1 MNRSIVTL
9 AFALVAVLVAGCG
22 DRQMAK
28 AELEQAQVV
37 KIVKM
42 LPRQMEF
49 VEKIP
54 IQGNVESQQSADIS
68 SRTSG
73 NIDQIPVGEGDRVKK
88 GQLLFEIDRVNL
100 ENNVKAQQEKVAVAE
115 ADYKIAQINAE
126 LAETVRQKAKIDYD
140 RALQLKNS
148 NAISQDA
155 YENAKLNYDE
165 AVANIAKAQAQS
177 NYALAQLNQE
187 NANLEISRKTL
198 ADSIVKS
205 PFGGVV
211 VIKDMDPDEY
221 VQTGSRILRI
231 ENPDRLELV
240 SMISANYYA
249 RVIPGK
255 TVGVIRTMTG
265 EEITLPVTF
274 RSPSVDALSRT
285 FTVKIQLPPGKG
297 FVSGQMYTYD
307 LILNRVEGVGIPNE
321 AVLTRGNDRKAVF
334 VVTPRNTA
342 EEVTVKTGIVD
353 GPWTMLLDPAVLKGL
368 PVVVEGQAFL
378 EPGDKVEEA
387 RASAVRQEAK

>member
-1 MNRSIVTL
+1 MNRLIVTV
-9 AFALVAVLVAGCG
+9 AFALIAVQGAGCG

-42 LPRQMEF
+42 QPRRMEF

-115 ADYKIAQINAE
+115 ADYKIARINAE

-140 RALQLKNS
+140 RALQLKSS

-155 YENAKLNYDE
+155 YENAKLKYDE
-165 AVANIAKAQAQS
+165 AVANIAKTQAQS

-187 NANLEISRKTL
+187 KANLEICRKTL

-205 PFGGVV
+205 PFEGVV
-211 VIKDMDPDEY
+211 VVKDMDPDEY
-221 VQTGSRILRI
+221 VQTGSRILRL

-255 TVGVIRTMTG
+255 TTGVIRTVAG

-297 FVSGQMYTYD
+297 FVSGQLYTYD

-321 AVLTRGNDRKAVF
+321 AVLTRGSGRKAVF

-342 EEVTVKTGIVD
+342 EEVTEKTGIVD
-353 GPWTMLLDPAVLKGL
+353 GPWTMLLDPAALKGL
-368 PVVVEGQAFL
+368 PVVAEGQAFL
-378 EPGDKVEEA
+378 EPGDKVEETQ
-387 RASAVRQEAK
+387 ASAAGQEAQ